1 MLQWQQQPPS
11 AGSLVARPSPKRPPS
26 LQSEHRLPHGAAVHA
41 VRALIELQEY
51 ALYCKHVN
59 TTCESVAASKVHLL
73 FCVEHR
79 PCLLVVFNFSEV
91 KL

>member
-26 LQSEHRLPHGAAVHA
+26 LQSEHRLPHGAAV
-41 VRALIELQEY
+41 RALIELQEY

-59 TTCESVAASKVHLL
+59 TSESVAASKVHLL